1 MQLSLGPLPR
11 LQSSSGR
18 GWVSFEGSREGGV
31 APSSLMWWSEDSVP
45 WAVGP
50 RAPVSPW
57 ASPRLQNAL
66 KDGEVACALRTPP
79 WNSVFW
85 LDGSSEGFLLEGT
98 WSPEQTEA
106 AE

>member
-1 MQLSLGPLPR
+1 M
-11 LQSSSGR
+11 
-18 GWVSFEGSREGGV
+18 
-31 APSSLMWWSEDSVP
+31 
-45 WAVGP
+45 
-50 RAPVSPW
+50 SPW
-57 ASPRLQNAL
+57 ASPRMQNVL

-85 LDGSSEGFLLEGT
+85 LDGSSEKLLPEGT